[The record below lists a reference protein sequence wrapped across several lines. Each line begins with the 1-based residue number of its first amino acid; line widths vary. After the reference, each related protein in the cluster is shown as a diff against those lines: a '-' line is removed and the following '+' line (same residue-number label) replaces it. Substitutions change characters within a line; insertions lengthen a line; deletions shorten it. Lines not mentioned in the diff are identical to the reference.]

1 VDDDTAFNKLE
12 DGQAEDD
19 EEPDEED
26 TDEIDPAVLE
36 ANDNAMVDE
45 VAAELDTETLPSL
58 TCEEI
63 NLGRFSLSKV
73 LFNLHYASHATDYLL
88 ISFETSPSIFLIAQ
102 QFTQISNFNARLS
115 KSSPFSWFKMYQH
128 DGTAL
133 HLWLNRHF
141 SCGRHLSFL

>member
-1 VDDDTAFNKLE
+1 VDDDTALNKLE

-26 TDEIDPAVLE
+26 TDEIDPAVE

-58 TCEEI
+58 TREEI

-73 LFNLHYASHATDYLL
+73 LFNLHYSSHATDYLL
-88 ISFETSPSIFLIAQ
+88 ISFETLPSIFLIAQ

-115 KSSPFSWFKMYQH
+115 KSRQFSWFKMYQH
-128 DGTAL
+128 NGTAL
-133 HLWLNRHF
+133 HLWLNGHF
-141 SCGRHLSFL
+141 SCRRHLSFL

>member
-1 VDDDTAFNKLE
+1 VDDDAALNELE
-12 DGQAEDD
+12 DGQADDD

-26 TDEIDPAVLE
+26 TDEIDPSVE
-36 ANDNAMVDE
+36 ASDNAMVDE

-58 TCEEI
+58 TREEI

-73 LFNLHYASHATDYLL
+73 LFNLIHSSHATDCLL
-88 ISFETSPSIFLIAQ
+88 ISFETSPSVFLIAQ
-102 QFTQISNFNARLS
+102 QFAQTLNFNARLS
-115 KSSPFSWFKMYQH
+115 KSSPFLWFETYQR

-133 HLWLNRHF
+133 LLWLNGHF

>member
-1 VDDDTAFNKLE
+1 VDDDAALNELE

-26 TDEIDPAVLE
+26 TDEIDPAVE
-36 ANDNAMVDE
+36 ANDNAMVNE

-58 TCEEI
+58 TRKEI

-73 LFNLHYASHATDYLL
+73 LFNLNYSSHATDYLL
-88 ISFETSPSIFLIAQ
+88 ISFETSPSVFLIAR
-102 QFTQISNFNARLS
+102 QFAQISNFNARLS
-115 KSSPFSWFKMYQH
+115 KSSPFLWFEMYQCN
-128 DGTAL
+128 GTAL
-133 HLWLNRHF
+133 HLWLNRPF